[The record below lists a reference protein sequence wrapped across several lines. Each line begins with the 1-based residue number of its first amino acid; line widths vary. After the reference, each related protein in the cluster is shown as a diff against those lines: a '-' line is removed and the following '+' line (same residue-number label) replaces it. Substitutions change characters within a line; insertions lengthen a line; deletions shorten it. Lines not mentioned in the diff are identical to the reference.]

1 MLAMALSGY
10 LSTSFD
16 IVWGWFANLMW
27 EVRDPVPTPPLLQAR
42 LFQVEVALD
51 AVHDLVPDTAFVA

>member
-10 LSTSFD
+10 LSTSIEF
-16 IVWGWFANLMW
+16 VWGWFANLMW
-27 EVRDPVPTPPLLQAR
+27 AVREPPLLQAR